1 MQNDTNSPMSQP
13 KIIENV
19 KTTFTQSHVSQSM
32 NNTPTLN
39 MTSPVTP

>member
-13 KIIENV
+13 KVIENV
-19 KTTFTQSHVSQSM
+19 KTTFTQSQSM